1 MGLRPGVVA
10 RRRCTGFLFGE
21 SLPGRFMSGK
31 FGNNNSDDQCLELS
45 GGNCFIRVINRFLAL
60 ASLYIHTYIYIHLFD
75 NKGACCLKSSV

>member
-1 MGLRPGVVA
+1 VGLRPGVVA

-45 GGNCFIRVINRFLAL
+45 GGNCFIRVINRLL
-60 ASLYIHTYIYIHLFD
+60 LLLFYYYYYY
-75 NKGACCLKSSV
+75 